1 MNSLSVVYQALHSDN
16 FGLHYCYSL
25 EKQQNLWCNVY
36 VLVSYMINEVKQVV
50 LLVLHLESNH
60 RKRKNNTEKNPC
72 KVNVYVC
79 ISLWR
84 AKNVIENSASS
95 LSEYCFDRVLFWH
108 WNNIACLFQCSR
120 DVNHHWITSRIVSN
134 SAFFFQGS
142 LGSIFYSQVF
152 ECSFLLNLVLGLLC
166 ILLRVMT
173 WSLYLRACR
182 DVAHA
187 IRPTFD
193 ISDEAYAKYV
203 IYI

>member
-1 MNSLSVVYQALHSDN
+1 MEYLNSVTCLSAANVYILVVNSLSVVYQALHSDN
-16 FGLHYCYSL
+16 FCLHYCYSL

-95 LSEYCFDRVLFWH
+95 LSEYCFDRVLLFWH

-134 SAFFFQGS
+134 SAFFFFKEVLVRYFIPKFS
-142 LGSIFYSQVF
+142 SVASCSI
-152 ECSFLLNLVLGLLC
+152 
-166 ILLRVMT
+166 
-173 WSLYLRACR
+173 
-182 DVAHA
+182 
-187 IRPTFD
+187 
-193 ISDEAYAKYV
+193 
-203 IYI
+203 